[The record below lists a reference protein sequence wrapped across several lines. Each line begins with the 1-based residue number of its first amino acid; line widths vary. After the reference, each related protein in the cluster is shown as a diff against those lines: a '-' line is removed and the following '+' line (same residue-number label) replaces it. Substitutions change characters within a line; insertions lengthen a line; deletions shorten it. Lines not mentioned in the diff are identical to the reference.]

1 MSGLARHLAAWLA
14 GRSARERLLLLGA
27 VALTAA
33 LSVVLAGRAMLE
45 DLAVRRARVAAH
57 ERELREVRRLAAVLE
72 RSTPPPA
79 DAAAEASLLARLETA
94 AGEVVGRER
103 IASMTPEPDASADE
117 ERVSLEVR
125 GATLPDTVRLL
136 HALATASPPVAVTG
150 LALRKHPDDA
160 TRFDATLEVAQ
171 AR

>member
-1 MSGLARHLAAWLA
+1 VSALLRRPAAWLA
-14 GRSARERLLLLGA
+14 GRSERERLLVFAAVGLTAVLSALLLGRA
-27 VALTAA
+27 VLD
-33 LSVVLAGRAMLE
+33 

-57 ERELREVRRLAAVLE
+57 EHELREVRRLAAVLE
-72 RSTPPPA
+72 RSAPPPA
-79 DAAAEASLLARLETA
+79 DPGVEASLLARLEAA

-117 ERVSLEVR
+117 RVSLQLR
-125 GATLPDTVRLL
+125 GATLPETVRLL
-136 HALATASPPVAVTG
+136 HSLATASPPATVTG
-150 LALRKHPDDA
+150 LALRKHPDDP

>member
-1 MSGLARHLAAWLA
+1 MSALARRLVAWLA

-27 VALTAA
+27 VGLTAA
-33 LSVVLAGRAMLE
+33 LAAWVAGRAVLE

-57 ERELREVRRLAAVLE
+57 ERELREVRRLAAALE
-72 RSTPPPA
+72 RSTPPAA
-79 DAAAEASLLARLETA
+79 DAGADTSLLARLETA

-103 IASMTPEPDASADE
+103 IASMTPEPDANADE
-117 ERVSLEVR
+117 ERVSLAVR

-150 LALRKHPDDA
+150 LALRKHPEDP

>member
-1 MSGLARHLAAWLA
+1 MSGLAGHVAAWLA

-27 VALTAA
+27 VGLTAA
-33 LSVVLAGRAMLE
+33 LSVVLAGRAVLE

-72 RSTPPPA
+72 RSTPSA
-79 DAAAEASLLARLETA
+79 DAGAEASLLARLETA

-150 LALRKHPDDA
+150 LTLRKHPDDA